1 MSQTLR
7 LSKKPFVLL
16 EILIGLSLMSMLLVF
31 LFSFLAQNMRMEQK
45 MEQARSALLE
55 RQNVQLRLQD
65 LFTSLTRAQLQ
76 SPLYTQPLSDD
87 DTPSLIL
94 HFDNGID
101 PDPAFSGPLLARLY
115 LENQNLCLVF
125 WPLEEKNKW
134 RKEILL
140 THVTHLSY
148 QFLHEK
154 NWLISWPKE
163 RTDVPPLIRLQLQQ
177 EGRPLQFAFR
187 LPLAE
192 PFITYR
198 RLPS

>member
-1 MSQTLR
+1 MNQTLR
-7 LSKKPFVLL
+7 LSKQPFVLL

-45 MEQARSALLE
+45 MEQARSYLLE
-55 RQNVQLRLQD
+55 RQNVQIRLQD
-65 LFTSLTRAQLQ
+65 LFTSLTRTQLQ
-76 SPLYTQPLSDD
+76 SPLYTQPLSGDEI
-87 DTPSLIL
+87 PSLIL

-101 PDPAFSGPLLARLY
+101 PDPAFSGPLLGRLY
-115 LENQNLCLVF
+115 LENQNLCLAF
-125 WPLEEKNKW
+125 WPLEEKTKW

-154 NWLISWPKE
+154 SWLSSWSKE

-187 LPLAE
+187 LPLAD
-192 PFITYR
+192 PLITYR
-198 RLPS
+198 RT